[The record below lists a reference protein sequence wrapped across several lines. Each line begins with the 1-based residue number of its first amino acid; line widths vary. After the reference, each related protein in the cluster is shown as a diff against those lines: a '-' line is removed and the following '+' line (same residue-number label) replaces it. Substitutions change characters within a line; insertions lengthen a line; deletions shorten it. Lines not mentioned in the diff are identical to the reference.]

1 MSANETKDEMMLV
14 CVRNKLAH
22 ARITELIPVRTYPLA
37 VFGFVQFVES
47 EVERQRLDKRL
58 FELVYCGTL
67 TSDGRICGTENFRVI
82 CDGSEASELFES
94 LQQELFDK
102 EASL

>member
-1 MSANETKDEMMLV
+1 MSAETKDELMLV

-22 ARITELIPVRTYPLA
+22 ARITDLIPVRTYPLA
-37 VFGFVQFVES
+37 VFAFAQFIEH
-47 EVERQRLDKRL
+47 EIEKQKLDKRL
-58 FELVYCGTL
+58 FELVYCGIL
-67 TSDGRICGTENFRVI
+67 TSEGQIHDTENFRVL

>member
-1 MSANETKDEMMLV
+1 MSAETKDELMLV

-22 ARITELIPVRTYPLA
+22 ARITDLIPVRTYPLA
-37 VFGFVQFVES
+37 IFSFVQFVET
-47 EVERQRLDKRL
+47 EIERNKLDKRL
-58 FELVYCGTL
+58 YDLVYCGTL
-67 TSDGRICGTENFRVI
+67 KFDGQIYDTENFRVL
-82 CDGSEASELFES
+82 CNGEEASEVFES

>member
-1 MSANETKDEMMLV
+1 MSADSKDEMMLV
-14 CVRNKLAH
+14 CVRNKLAN
-22 ARITELIPVRTYPLA
+22 ARVTELIPVRTYPLA

-47 EVERQRLDKRL
+47 EIEKQKLDKRL
-58 FELVYCGTL
+58 FDLVYCGTL
-67 TSDGRICGTENFRVI
+67 TSEGQIYDTEHFRVL
-82 CDGSEASELFES
+82 CNGSEASELFES

>member
-1 MSANETKDEMMLV
+1 MSAETKDEVMLV
-14 CVRNKLAH
+14 CVRNKLAN
-22 ARITELIPVRTYPLA
+22 ARVTELIPVRTYPLA
-37 VFGFVQFVES
+37 IFGFVQFVET
-47 EVERQRLDKRL
+47 EVEKQKLDKRL

-67 TSDGRICGTENFRVI
+67 KSDGQIYDTDNFRVL
-82 CDGSEASELFES
+82 CNGSEASELFES

>member
-1 MSANETKDEMMLV
+1 MSAETKDEMLLV

-37 VFGFVQFVES
+37 IFSFVQFVET
-47 EVERQRLDKRL
+47 EVEKQKLDKRL

-67 TSDGRICGTENFRVI
+67 TSDGQIYDTEHFRVL
-82 CDGSEASELFES
+82 CNGSEASELFES

>member
-1 MSANETKDEMMLV
+1 MSAETKDEVMLV
-14 CVRNKLAH
+14 CVRNKLANS
-22 ARITELIPVRTYPLA
+22 RVTELIPVRTYPLA
-37 VFGFVQFVES
+37 IFGFVQFVET
-47 EVERQRLDKRL
+47 EVEKQKLDKRL

-67 TSDGRICGTENFRVI
+67 KSDGQIYDTDNFRVL
-82 CDGSEASELFES
+82 CNGSEASEVFES

>member
-1 MSANETKDEMMLV
+1 MSAETKDELMLV

-22 ARITELIPVRTYPLA
+22 ARVTDLIPVRTYPLA
-37 VFGFVQFVES
+37 VFGFVQFVET
-47 EVERQRLDKRL
+47 EVEKQKLDKRL

-67 TSDGRICGTENFRVI
+67 TSEGQIYDTDNFRVL